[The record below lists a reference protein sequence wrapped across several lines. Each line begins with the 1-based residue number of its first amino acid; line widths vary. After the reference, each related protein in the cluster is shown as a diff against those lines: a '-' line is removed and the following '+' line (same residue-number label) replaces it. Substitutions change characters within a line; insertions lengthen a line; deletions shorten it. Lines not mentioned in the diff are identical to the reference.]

1 MDTLMLLKDPEIFP
15 SDTVLKDALGDSVF
29 SALESFRSTITNDE
43 YGLTIEWR
51 YYNDGKAWLAKV
63 VHKKKTVCWL
73 SIWDTFFKLGFYF
86 TEKHLEAVSSLD
98 IPETI
103 KTDCINAPRIG
114 KLIPMVIDVN
124 NSDQLPYILT
134 VVRFKKTLK

>member
-1 MDTLMLLKDPEIFP
+1 MDTRMLLRDPEIFP
-15 SDTVLKDALGDSVF
+15 SDTVLKYALGDSVF
-29 SALESFRSTITNDE
+29 SALESFCSTISNDE

-73 SIWDTFFKLGFYF
+73 SIWDKFFKLGFYF

-103 KTDCINAPRIG
+103 ITDCINAPRIG

-124 NSDQLPYILT
+124 SSEQLPYILT